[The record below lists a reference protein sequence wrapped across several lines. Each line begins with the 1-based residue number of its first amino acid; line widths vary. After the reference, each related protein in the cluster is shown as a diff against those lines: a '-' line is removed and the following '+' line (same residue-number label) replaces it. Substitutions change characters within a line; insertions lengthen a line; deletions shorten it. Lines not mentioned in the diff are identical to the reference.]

1 MSTQA
6 SYPTIP
12 KPQKP
17 WKATRRQRAETF
29 SILFLSF
36 LATVVLVQVTPL
48 KGKLAYVL
56 VMITIYSLTDYTVVR
71 INHGAHAAKDALARA
86 FVTTGL
92 IIAIFP
98 IVSILWAVWT
108 KGHKGLYPGLFV
120 KDMHSTAF
128 TDDNLANGGLFHAI
142 LGSALIVGFALIM
155 SVPVGFLTAIYLTE
169 IKGRFT
175 KPIRFLVQSMS
186 GVPSVVAGL
195 FILAAIVYPI
205 TKAYSG
211 FEGSLALAILMIPT
225 IARTAEEVLLLI
237 PNDLRESGVA
247 LGGTQWKTVQK
258 IVLPAARSGLVTALI
273 LGVARV
279 AGETAPIVLLT
290 GGGDTTHWNL
300 FSGPMGTLP
309 FYIWRGYATGTD
321 ASIVRAWTG
330 LLVLLIVVLFLF
342 GLARYLGGRK
352 SK

>member
-1 MSTQA
+1 MSTQTLDR
-6 SYPTIP
+6 SIP

-17 WKATRRQRAETF
+17 WKATKRQRLETL

-36 LATVVLVQVTPL
+36 LATVVIVQVTPL
-48 KGKLAYVL
+48 KGKLAYFIVMVL
-56 VMITIYSLTDYTVVR
+56 VFALFDFSVVR
-71 INHGAHAAKDALARA
+71 LNQGARAATDALAKT
-86 FVTTGL
+86 FVTTAV
-92 IIAIFP
+92 IITVFP
-98 IVSILWAVWT
+98 IVSILWAVWLR
-108 KGHKGLYPGLFV
+108 GHKGLYPGLFFR
-120 KDMHSTAF
+120 DMHSTAF
-128 TDDNLANGGLFHAI
+128 TEQNLAAGGLFHAI
-142 LGSALIVGFALIM
+142 LGSALIVGFGLII
-155 SVPVGFLTAIYLTE
+155 SVPIGVLTAIYLTE
-169 IKGRFT
+169 IKGRFSR
-175 KPIRFLVQSMS
+175 PIRFLVQSMS

-247 LGGTQWKTVQK
+247 LGGTQWKTVQR
-258 IVLPAARSGLVTALI
+258 IVLPAARNGLITALI

-290 GGGDTTHWNL
+290 GGGDTTSWNL
-300 FSGPMGTLP
+300 FKGPMGTLP
-309 FYIWRGYATGTD
+309 FYIWRGYSTGTD
-321 ASIVRAWTG
+321 ASIARAWTG

>member
-1 MSTQA
+1 VG
-6 SYPTIP
+6 I
-12 KPQKP
+12 
-17 WKATRRQRAETF
+17 
-29 SILFLSF
+29 
-36 LATVVLVQVTPL
+36 
-48 KGKLAYVL
+48 
-56 VMITIYSLTDYTVVR
+56 
-71 INHGAHAAKDALARA
+71 
-86 FVTTGL
+86 

-98 IVSILWAVWT
+98 IVSILWAVWS
-108 KGHKGLYPGLFV
+108 KGHRGLYPGVFF
-120 KDMHSTAF
+120 KDMHSTAY
-128 TDDNLANGGLFHAI
+128 TEQNLATGGLFHAI
-142 LGSALIVGFALIM
+142 LGSALIVGFALLM
-155 SVPVGFLTAIYLTE
+155 SVPIGFLTAVYLTE
-169 IKGRFT
+169 IKGRFSR
-175 KPIRFLVQSMS
+175 PIRFLVQSMS
-186 GVPSVVAGL
+186 GVPSIVTGL

-225 IARTAEEVLLLI
+225 IARTAEEVLILI

-290 GGGDTTHWNL
+290 GGGDTTSWNL
-300 FSGPMGTLP
+300 FKGPMGTLP
-309 FYIWRGYATGTD
+309 FYIWRGYSTGTD
-321 ASIVRAWTG
+321 ASIARAWTG
-330 LLVLLIVVLFLF
+330 LLVLLIVVFFLF